1 MKKSLEV
8 IFNLILWSII
18 TYMFYY
24 YAKTNAHI
32 AANAVNNYGMFHIPY
47 LDFVVFFTLVPP
59 IVNFYLFYLILIPKL
74 LVRKKIALFFT
85 FAIISS
91 VLIGYAYRLTYGA
104 NGTHLGNLVFF
115 TVMALFWGII
125 GSAIKGIFLWID
137 SLAERRTLEKEK
149 LISKNALLLLQAQI
163 NPHFLFNSL
172 NNIDILI
179 EESPKVASEYLKK
192 LSDILRYVL
201 YETKEDKTDLVKEI
215 DQIKSYIDL
224 QKIRTSNPHYVN
236 FNIVGKLNDQKIAPM
251 IFIPFIENAFKHSKN
266 KTIDNAIEIEFV
278 INDKKVKMT
287 CKNYYESTQL
297 EIIKNEGLG
306 NETMKQRLN
315 LLYPKNHKLVI
326 YKTDNWFNVTLSIDF
341 NDVN

>member
-8 IFNLILWSII
+8 IFNLSLWCII
-18 TYMFYY
+18 TFIFYY
-24 YAKTNAHI
+24 YAKANAHI
-32 AANAVNNYGMFHIPY
+32 ATTSVNNYGMFHIPY
-47 LDFVVFFTLVPP
+47 LNFVVFFTLLPP
-59 IVNFYLFYLILIPKL
+59 IINFYIFYLILFPKL
-74 LVRKKIALFFT
+74 LVRKKIVLFLT
-85 FAIISS
+85 FALISS
-91 VLIGYAYRLTYGA
+91 VAVGFLFRLTFGG
-104 NGTHLGNLVFF
+104 NGSIIGKLVFF
-115 TVMALFWGII
+115 TVMSLFWGIM
-125 GSAIKGIFLWID
+125 GCAVKGIFLWID
-137 SLAERRTLEKEK
+137 SLREKKILEKRN
-149 LISKNALLLLQAQI
+149 LMSKNALLLLQAQI

-179 EESPKVASEYLKK
+179 EEFPKAASEYLKK

-266 KTIDNAIEIEFV
+266 KTIENAIDIEFV
-278 INDKKVKMT
+278 INDNNVKMI
-287 CKNYYESTQL
+287 CKNYYELAQL

-306 NETMKQRLN
+306 NETMKQRLK

-326 YKTDNWFNVTLSIDF
+326 ERTDHWFNVTLSIDF
-341 NDVN
+341 NNVS

>member
-18 TYMFYY
+18 TFIFYY
-24 YAKTNAHI
+24 YAKSNAHI
-32 AANAVNNYGMFHIPY
+32 AATAVNNYGMFHIPY
-47 LDFVVFFTLVPP
+47 LDFVVFFTLLPP
-59 IVNFYLFYLILIPKL
+59 IINFYVFYLILIPKL
-74 LVRKKIALFFT
+74 LVRKKIVLFLTFSLISSVTVGCLFYLTFGGNGSIIGKLLFFT
-85 FAIISS
+85 LMS
-91 VLIGYAYRLTYGA
+91 
-104 NGTHLGNLVFF
+104 
-115 TVMALFWGII
+115 LFWGIL
-125 GSAIKGIFLWID
+125 GSAVKGIFLWID
-137 SLAERRTLEKEK
+137 SLTEKKILEKRN
-149 LISKNALLLLQAQI
+149 LMSKNALLLLQAQI

-179 EESPKVASEYLKK
+179 EESPMAASEYLKK

-201 YETKEDKTDLVKEI
+201 YETKEDKTELVKEI

-224 QKIRTSNPHYVN
+224 QRIRTSNPRYVN
-236 FNIVGKLNDQKIAPM
+236 FNIVGKLKDQKIAPM

-278 INDKKVKMT
+278 INDYNVKMT

-297 EIIKNEGLG
+297 EIIKNEGIG
-306 NETMKQRLN
+306 NETMKQRLD

-326 YKTDNWFNVTLSIDF
+326 ERSDNWFNVTLSIDV